1 MYRVLRHEHRVKDE
15 KNECFIH
22 LEITDDT
29 LGVFHCAEWLTLSE
43 TNALLED
50 GSLLQS
56 ITDQIANRALLA
68 RPQQILDESRSNEL
82 ELARQQNE
90 AAQAQL
96 QLAQVQL
103 DQTKTALQIAQLQAG
118 LQLE

>member
-1 MYRVLRHEHRVKDE
+1 MYRVLRHEHRVKNE

-22 LEITDDT
+22 LEITDET
-29 LGVFHCAEWLTLSE
+29 FGVFHRAEWLTLSE

-56 ITDQIANRALLA
+56 ITDGIYNRALLA
-68 RPQQILDESRSNEL
+68 RPQQIVQEQQAHEL
-82 ELARQQNE
+82 ELARQQND

-96 QLAQVQL
+96 QLASIQL
-103 DQTKTALQIAQLQAG
+103 EQSKVDLQIAELQAG
-118 LQLE
+118 IQLE